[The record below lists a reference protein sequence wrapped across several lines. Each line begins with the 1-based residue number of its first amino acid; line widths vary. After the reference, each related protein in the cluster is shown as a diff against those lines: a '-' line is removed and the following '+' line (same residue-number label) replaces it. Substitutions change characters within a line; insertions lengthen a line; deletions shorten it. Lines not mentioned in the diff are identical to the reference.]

1 MLTPNQAFRHCPR
14 CAASRG
20 DAFDNPLLCAACGFR
35 WFFNPTCAAGAY
47 LFRSDGKALFVRR
60 AHEPRKGTL
69 ALPGGFID
77 AGESAENAL
86 RREVREEVGIEI
98 PAFEFVCSWPNRYEY
113 GGIAYDVCDFIYA
126 AYDVDA
132 ANARP
137 LDGVAGIEWHHLAD
151 VDDDD
156 IAFPSLR
163 RGRQVLRERSR

>member
-1 MLTPNQAFRHCPR
+1 
-14 CAASRG
+14 
-20 DAFDNPLLCAACGFR
+20 
-35 WFFNPTCAAGAY
+35 
-47 LFRSDGKALFVRR
+47 VRR

-77 AGESAENAL
+77 AGESAEDAL